1 MLGWTL
7 ALVAIVRG
15 TFANVQ
21 YARFD
26 LGNMVQAVWST
37 AHGHPLEITTTSGDQ
52 ILRLGSHVD
61 PILILLTPFWL
72 LAPTPVTLIAV
83 QIAVCAL
90 GALPVFWLARKH
102 LGTERAA
109 ALLSFAYLAYPWLA
123 WAMVEGMHPV
133 VLAVPLLLFAM
144 RFLDEDRLVAFAV
157 VGVLACACG
166 ELIGVTVAALG
177 VWYAVARHRR
187 SGWAI
192 AVLALGWSIVCVY
205 VIVPRA
211 SGGSSIFYDLYA
223 SVGSSPQGVVR
234 TAVTDP
240 AAIAAAL
247 LTGRDAIY
255 VLFLLLPTA
264 GLCLLSPGLL
274 LVALPQLLANGLS
287 GQQTAV
293 DPRFHH
299 VSAIV
304 PLLFAAT
311 IFGIAKAHGKHRES
325 AALAVLITSLGVSF
339 MFGPWRPAERVRW
352 FDEAPSAVHR
362 AAIADALALVPA
374 GAPVSSTNRV
384 GSYLSARREYYSAP
398 LVRNAQWVLID
409 LEDTWSP
416 IVGDGDRLGTW
427 GEKDAGQLR
436 LLARRL
442 RTDPSWS
449 LRLDRDRVVLFE
461 RTIGRSDAQAT
472 TAPRRKSTISLVVAP
487 GPKTS
492 ATPFAFSSSASSG
505 GIVPPTT
512 TSTSSA
518 PFARS
523 PSTIR
528 GTSVMCAPE
537 RMDTPT
543 ASASSWIAVSTI
555 CSGVWWR
562 PV

>member
-1 MLGWTL
+1 VSAIASAQDRQRVSIR
-7 ALVAIVRG
+7 ALVAERRWALLVWTAMAGWTAALFLIVRDTYDDFG
-15 TFANVQ
+15 

-37 AHGHPLEITTTSGDQ
+37 THGHPLEITTSSGEQ

-61 PILILLTPFWL
+61 PILILFAPFWL
-72 LAPTPVTLIAV
+72 LAPSPVTLIAV

-102 LGTERAA
+102 LGAERAA
-109 ALLSFAYLAYPWLA
+109 ALVSFAYLAYPWLA

-133 VLAVPLLLFAM
+133 VLAVPLLLFAVW
-144 RFLDEDRLVAFAV
+144 FLDEDRLVAFAV

-166 ELIGVTVAALG
+166 ELIGVTIAALG
-177 VWYAVARHRR
+177 IWYAVARHRR
-187 SGWAI
+187 IGWTI
-192 AVLALGWSIVCVY
+192 AFLALGWSILCVY
-205 VIVPRA
+205 LIVPQA

-234 TAVTDP
+234 TTVTDP
-240 AAIAAAL
+240 GAIAAAL

-304 PLLFAAT
+304 PVLIAAT
-311 IFGIAKAHGKHRES
+311 VFGIAKVPERHRES
-325 AALAVLITSLGVSF
+325 AALAALITSLGVSF

-362 AAIADALALVPA
+362 AAIGDALALVPA
-374 GAPVSSTNRV
+374 GAPVASTNRV

-409 LEDTWSP
+409 LDDTWSP

-427 GEKDAGQLR
+427 GAKDAGQLR
-436 LLARRL
+436 RLTSRL
-442 RTDPSWS
+442 RADPSWS
-449 LRLDRDRVVLFE
+449 LRLDRDRVVLFK
-461 RTIGRSDAQAT
+461 RTS
-472 TAPRRKSTISLVVAP
+472 
-487 GPKTS
+487 
-492 ATPFAFSSSASSG
+492 
-505 GIVPPTT
+505 
-512 TSTSSA
+512 
-518 PFARS
+518 
-523 PSTIR
+523 
-528 GTSVMCAPE
+528 
-537 RMDTPT
+537 
-543 ASASSWIAVSTI
+543 
-555 CSGVWWR
+555 
-562 PV
+562 